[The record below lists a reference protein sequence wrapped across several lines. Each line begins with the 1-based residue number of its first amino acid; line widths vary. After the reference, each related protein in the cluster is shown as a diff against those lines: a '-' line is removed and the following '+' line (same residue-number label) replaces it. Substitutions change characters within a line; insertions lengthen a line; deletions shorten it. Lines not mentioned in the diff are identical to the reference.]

1 MISPAVPS
9 LVREINERRTIEI
22 LRAKGALHAAE
33 IARLIGLSRTTMA
46 EILRELVEA
55 GLVQEYMP
63 GEEDSRRADRK
74 STRLNSSH
82 VSESRMP
89 SSA

>member
-46 EILRELVEA
+46 EILREI
-55 GLVQEYMP
+55 G
-63 GEEDSRRADRK
+63 RA
-74 STRLNSSH
+74 H
-82 VSESRMP
+82 V
-89 SSA
+89 